1 MKQCIK
7 CLQEKDESEYHKR
20 PEGVLFNT
28 CKHCKNAYNRERHY
42 KLSKSLEWRV
52 KRSEQN
58 KKRYHAN
65 KHTEVTNEQI

>member
-28 CKHCKNAYNRERHY
+28 CKDCKNAYNRERHY

-65 KHTEVTNEQI
+65 KHTEVRNENP